1 MSVETNL
8 GELLLNATEARPK
21 GVCVETEAA
30 AYTFEQVVFF
40 VAAIRR
46 ALRTALGSECSELL
60 AVPPH
65 LRGHERLPDEHVVM
79 IVLERGVE
87 SIAAIHAVML
97 EGCAYNA
104 FDVAEPVE
112 KLRCWVE
119 VARPA
124 VMISTPAIL
133 TRFSRFSLEAGPLGQ
148 FPRYILD
155 VEKLLRRNEWKH
167 ESNELIAPRCDPK
180 DLPGEPWK
188 SGV

>member
-1 MSVETNL
+1 
-8 GELLLNATEARPK
+8 
-21 GVCVETEAA
+21 
-30 AYTFEQVVFF
+30 
-40 VAAIRR
+40 
-46 ALRTALGSECSELL
+46 
-60 AVPPH
+60 
-65 LRGHERLPDEHVVM
+65 M

-133 TRFSRFSLEAGPLGQ
+133 ARFSRFSCFSLDFSLEADQLCQ

-155 VEKLLRRNEWKH
+155 VEKLLRRNESKH

>member
-1 MSVETNL
+1 
-8 GELLLNATEARPK
+8 
-21 GVCVETEAA
+21 
-30 AYTFEQVVFF
+30 
-40 VAAIRR
+40 
-46 ALRTALGSECSELL
+46 
-60 AVPPH
+60 
-65 LRGHERLPDEHVVM
+65 
-79 IVLERGVE
+79 
-87 SIAAIHAVML
+87 ML